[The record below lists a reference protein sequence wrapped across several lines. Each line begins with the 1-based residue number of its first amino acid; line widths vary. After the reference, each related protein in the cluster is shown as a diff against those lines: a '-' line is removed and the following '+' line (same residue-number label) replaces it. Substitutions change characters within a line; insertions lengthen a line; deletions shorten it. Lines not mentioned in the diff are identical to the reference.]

1 MPPFTFAGEVF
12 ALGTSLL
19 FSIGATFFTLSSRQL
34 GSAVV
39 NRGRLLAATLALIG
53 GHLLIYGVFFP
64 SASAD
69 QWFWLGASGIIGLT
83 LGDAALFQAFVQI
96 GPRLTMLV
104 FSTAPIWAALVGW
117 AWHGEVMSPQQ
128 LLGIAITLAGVLWV
142 VSESQNGNLK
152 IDRRLYLSGLFFAF
166 LGALG
171 QAGGLITAKEGLT
184 GDLPILSGQVIR
196 MSVATLGIWALALAG
211 GPLRATAR
219 AWREKPRAA
228 GLMLLGTA
236 FGPVLGVWCSLAA
249 VRYTPEI
256 GVASTLQAL
265 PPIFLIPIGYFFL
278 REKVSLRAMVGTV
291 VALVGVAVLFLA
303 PV

>member
-1 MPPFTFAGEVF
+1 MPPFAFAGEIS

-39 NRGRLLAATLALIG
+39 NRGRLLAATLALITA
-53 GHLLIYGVFFP
+53 HLLIYGVFFP
-64 SASAD
+64 NASAS
-69 QWFWLGASGIIGLT
+69 QWYWLAASGIIGLT

-117 AWHGEVMSPQQ
+117 VWHGEVMSPQQ
-128 LLGIAITLAGVLWV
+128 LFGVAITLAGVLWV
-142 VSESQNGNLK
+142 VSESQDGNLK

-196 MSVATLGIWALALAG
+196 MSVATLGIWIIALAG
-211 GPLRATAR
+211 GRLRATAR
-219 AWREKPRAA
+219 AWREKPRST
-228 GLMLLGTA
+228 GLMLLGTT

-278 REKVSLRAMVGTV
+278 NERVSLRAIIGTV

-303 PV
+303 PS

>member
-1 MPPFTFAGEVF
+1 MPPFAFAGEIF

-39 NRGRLLAATLALIG
+39 NRGRLLAATIALIT
-53 GHLLIYGVFFP
+53 GHLLIYGVLFP
-64 SASAD
+64 AATAD
-69 QWFWLGASGIIGLT
+69 QFLWLAASGIIGLT

-117 AWHGEVMSPQQ
+117 AWHGEVMSAQQ
-128 LLGIAITLAGVLWV
+128 LVGVAITLAGVLWV
-142 VSESQNGNLK
+142 VSESQGGKVK
-152 IDRRLYLSGLFFAF
+152 IDRKLYLSGLFFAF

-184 GDLPILSGQVIR
+184 GDLAILSGQVIR
-196 MSVATLGIWALALAG
+196 MSVATLGIWILALIG
-211 GPLRATAR
+211 GQVRTTAR
-219 AWREKPRAA
+219 AWRENPRAA
-228 GLMLLGTA
+228 GLMLLGTT

-256 GVASTLQAL
+256 GVASTLQSL
-265 PPIFLIPIGYFFL
+265 PPIFLIPIGFFFL
-278 REKVSLRAMVGTV
+278 KEKVSFRAIAGTV
-291 VALVGVAVLFLA
+291 MALAGVAILFIA
-303 PV
+303 PA